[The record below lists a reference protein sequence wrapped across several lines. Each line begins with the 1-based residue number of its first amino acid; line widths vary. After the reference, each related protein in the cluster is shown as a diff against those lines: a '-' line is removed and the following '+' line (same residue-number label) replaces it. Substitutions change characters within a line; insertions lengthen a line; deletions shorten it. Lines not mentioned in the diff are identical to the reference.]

1 MKYYNKIKRIGLLWM
16 LPLAIVS
23 CTDTWDSHYDE
34 DNRMQAAEKTLWEEI
49 ESRPELSEFARCLK
63 TYGYDKLLDGD
74 QMFTVF
80 APEGAIDTE
89 GLTEKKIQTE
99 VLENHIAR
107 YAHSANSAT
116 VDKGVT
122 MLNTKVIN
130 FTKSGDGYT
139 FGSNT
144 LSADKFNI
152 IAKNGVL
159 HVIGGQEKFF
169 HNIWEYLT
177 TDARFDKVRTYLYS
191 FNDTVL
197 DENVSVKGD
206 IVNGKQEYVDSVIY
220 VSNDLFYNIGKLND
234 EDSTYTMIVP
244 TNEAWDEA
252 YERVKSYYKYPIIKE
267 QKERYDSLQQV
278 YTGLALVGDLV
289 FSHTVQTSPEE
300 QLISTYPAYKTEE
313 RHVFTKPF
321 ESILYGY
328 NGWNDGVQC
337 SNGSVFV
344 VDSLRYKPWESW
356 HTRLKVEGELSNA
369 LAEATNATDYRRE
382 IVYSDSLYPRTSSGS
397 YLEVVPEN
405 AKYQYSNQPSVVF
418 NVWNNLAGKY
428 DVKVVFMPQSLA
440 TSKEYRD
447 SNKANRFNVFY
458 ACRQSDGT
466 FMTSYEIV
474 GKRGLTNN
482 PNVIDTVK
490 VGTIELPVCAY
501 GEENA
506 GLKIKV
512 QMNLT
517 KDQWNKNSYSK
528 ALLIDCIILEPSK
541 D

>member
-1 MKYYNKIKRIGLLWM
+1 MKYNNRIKYFGLLWM

-34 DNRMQAAEKTLWEEI
+34 DNRMQTAEKTLWEEI
-49 ESRPELSEFARCLK
+49 ESRPELNEFAQCLK

-80 APEGAIDTE
+80 APEGTIDTD

-122 MLNTKVIN
+122 MLNKKVIN
-130 FTKSGDGYT
+130 FTKSGDGYI
-139 FGSNT
+139 FGNNT
-144 LSADKFNI
+144 LSADKYNI
-152 IAKNGVL
+152 IAQNGVL

-191 FNDTVL
+191 FNDTIL
-197 DENVSVKGD
+197 DENASVKGD

-220 VSNDLFYNIGKLND
+220 VSNDFFYNVGKLDD

-244 TNEAWDEA
+244 TNDAWDEA
-252 YERVKSYYKYPIIKE
+252 YERVKPYYKYPTIKE
-267 QKERYDSLQQV
+267 QKEKYDSLQQV
-278 YTGLALVGDLV
+278 YTGLALVSDLV
-289 FSHTVQTSPEE
+289 FSHTVQTSPED
-300 QLISTYPAYKTEE
+300 QLVSTYPAYKTED
-313 RHVFTKPF
+313 RHVFEKPF

-328 NGWNDGVQC
+328 TGWNDGVQC

-344 VDSLRYKPWESW
+344 VDRLRHKPWESW

-369 LAEATNATDYRRE
+369 LAAITNATEYRRE
-382 IVYSDSLYPRTSSGS
+382 IPYSDPLYTRTSSGA
-397 YLEVVPEN
+397 YLESVSSSAAWVSGE
-405 AKYQYSNQPSVVF
+405 PSMVF

-428 DVKVVFMPQSLA
+428 DVKIVFMPQSLA

-447 SNKANRFNVFY
+447 RNKANRFNVLY
-458 ACRQSDGT
+458 ACRQADGT
-466 FMTSYEIV
+466 FPTTMTLV

-482 PNVIDTVK
+482 PSAIDTVD

-506 GLKIKV
+506 GLKIRIESN
-512 QMNLT
+512 MSRN
-517 KDQWNKNSYSK
+517 QWNKNDYSK
-528 ALLIDCIILEPSK
+528 AFMIDCIILEPSK